1 MSKNFPD
8 MQNSKTPMS
17 RRQLLARAGALGAAG
32 LSLPAILAACG
43 GGGSGGNGGGG
54 GGSSLYVENW
64 PLYIDPSEDGAIG
77 TAERFM
83 EATGIDLTYTEAFN
97 DNLEYFAKIQPLLGT
112 GKTIDPDI
120 IVPTQWMAGRL
131 RDLGWLDKLPI
142 DQVPNAKNLEDVFQ
156 NPPSDPTGEY
166 SLPWQAGT
174 AGIAYNLAATGR
186 ELKSVSDLFDPEFKG
201 RIGMLTEMRD
211 TIGLLLLGLGIN
223 PSSLKSFDEAAG
235 AFEQLEKAKS
245 DGQIRAFTGNDYTD
259 DLASGNFAA
268 CVGWSGDVLQLSADN
283 PDIRFIVPEE
293 GGTLWWDTMVMP
305 KGAKNRDAAAKWMDF
320 VYDPLQAA
328 QLTVWV
334 QYQSPVKGVRDEV
347 AKLDPALA
355 DNPLVFP
362 DDDTRKRL
370 FPFAALDA
378 DTEAEFE
385 EAFSRITGA

>member
-1 MSKNFPD
+1 MSDNTTPQTKMNI
-8 MQNSKTPMS
+8 TPMS

-43 GGGSGGNGGGG
+43 GGDGGGGG

-77 TAERFM
+77 TVERFTA
-83 EATGIDLTYTEAFN
+83 ATGVSLKYTEAYN

-131 RDLGWLDKLPI
+131 LSLGWLDKLPL
-142 DQVPNAKNLEDVFQ
+142 DMVPNAKNLEDAFK

-174 AGIAYNLAATGR
+174 AGIAYNIAATGR
-186 ELKSVSDLFDPEFKG
+186 ELNNVSDLFDPEFKG

-211 TIGLLLLGLGIN
+211 TVGLLLLGLGIN
-223 PSSLKSFDEAAG
+223 PSTITSFDQAAS
-235 AFEQLEKAKS
+235 AFEQLEKAKA

-283 PDIRFIVPEE
+283 PDVRFIIPEE

-320 VYDPLQAA
+320 VYDPVQAA

-347 AKLDPALA
+347 AKLDPELA
-355 DNPLVFP
+355 DNQLVFP
-362 DDDTRKRL
+362 DDETKKRL
-370 FPFAALDA
+370 YPFAALDS

-385 EAFSRITGA
+385 EAFSKITGA

>member
-1 MSKNFPD
+1 MSDNFPD
-8 MQNSKTPMS
+8 MQIRKTPMS

-43 GGGSGGNGGGG
+43 RGDSGGSSGG
-54 GGSSLYVENW
+54 GGSSLFVENW

-83 EATGIDLTYTEAFN
+83 QATGIDLKYTEAFN

-131 RDLGWLDKLPI
+131 RDLGWLDELPL
-142 DQVPNAKNLEDVFQ
+142 DQVPNAKNIEDVFK

-223 PSSLKSFDEAAG
+223 PSSLTSFDEASG

-245 DGQIRAFTGNDYTD
+245 EGQIRAFTGNDYTD

-293 GGTLWWDTMVMP
+293 GGTLWWDTMVSP
-305 KGAKNRDAAAKWMDF
+305 RERRTET
-320 VYDPLQAA
+320 PQ
-328 QLTVWV
+328 
-334 QYQSPVKGVRDEV
+334 QSGWISSTIRC
-347 AKLDPALA
+347 KL
-355 DNPLVFP
+355 
-362 DDDTRKRL
+362 R
-370 FPFAALDA
+370 
-378 DTEAEFE
+378 
-385 EAFSRITGA
+385 S

>member
-1 MSKNFPD
+1 MSNTNFPVAN
-8 MQNSKTPMS
+8 MGRTPMS

-43 GGGSGGNGGGG
+43 GDGGGSGG

-64 PLYIDPSEDGAIG
+64 PLYIDPTEDGATG
-77 TAERFM
+77 TADRFM
-83 EATGIDLTYTEAFN
+83 AATGIDLNYTEAYN

-131 RDLGWLDKLPI
+131 RTLEWLDKLPL
-142 DQVPNAKNLEDVFQ
+142 DQVPNAKNLEDVFK
-156 NPPSDPTGEY
+156 NPPSDPTGEF
-166 SLPWQAGT
+166 SLPWQSGT
-174 AGIAYNLAATGR
+174 AGIAYNISATGR
-186 ELKSVSDLFDPEFKG
+186 ELKSVADLFDPEFKG

-211 TIGLLLLGLGIN
+211 TIGLLLLGLGVN
-223 PSSLKSFDEAAG
+223 PSEVTSFDDAAE
-235 AFEQLEKAKS
+235 AFEQLEKAKA

-268 CVGWSGDVLQLSADN
+268 CIGWSGDVLQLSADN
-283 PDIRFIVPEE
+283 PDVRYIIPEE

-305 KGAKNRDAAAKWMDF
+305 KGAKNRDAAAKWMNF
-320 VYDPLQAA
+320 VYDPVEAA

-347 AKLDPALA
+347 AKLDAELA

-362 DDDTRKRL
+362 DDETRKRL
-370 FPFAALDA
+370 FPFAALDI

-385 EAFSRITGA
+385 EAFSKITGA